1 MTDGRH
7 TLDPYRSRRLGV
19 LGLAALAALAVPFS
33 VTAVYRISDRSPTA
47 LPFVLIVGLAA
58 TLLMK
63 KEARPVAI
71 GLIVGAVVS
80 AVLLI
85 LLSDTIGRGVSEF
98 SSY

>member
-7 TLDPYRSRRLGV
+7 ILDPYRSRRLGAF
-19 LGLAALAALAVPFS
+19 GLAALAALAVPFL

-63 KEARPVAI
+63 KAARPVAI
-71 GLIVGAVVS
+71 GLIAGAVVS

-85 LLSDTIGRGVSEF
+85 LLFETVGRGVSEF
-98 SSY
+98 GS